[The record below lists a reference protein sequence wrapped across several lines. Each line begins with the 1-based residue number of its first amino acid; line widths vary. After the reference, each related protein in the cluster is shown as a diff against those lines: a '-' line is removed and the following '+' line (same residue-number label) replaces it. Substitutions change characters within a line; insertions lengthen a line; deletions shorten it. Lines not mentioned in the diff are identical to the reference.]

1 MQSPARQS
9 RSFGGVFG
17 PLAQY
22 PGSSYAN
29 LLRTAEQPEMHSVT
43 GLLPVQASVFSQKTP
58 GILRM
63 SATPDTHPYTS
74 ALLLVDA
81 ESNAAVD
88 RRALREVGITQIRV
102 MTSGLLTARLL
113 AGYLNGEETYHPDV
127 LLCHQKLADMQGTH
141 LALLLRKHPRLLG
154 LPILAVV
161 GNVNEAERL
170 KALST
175 GFSGLLVRPYSHER
189 LNQTLH
195 SLSMGNEEQRVH
207 MGRQLLDTESFDAAL
222 RQYELS
228 LGVAGSPEQSFNAGL
243 QHLHSRR
250 WDEAIQAFQ
259 RALHQLSL
267 KGEAE
272 LGLAAAWRGKG
283 DLKKY
288 CYYLNEAG
296 HTFARATLWHKAKVA
311 YARLLMLDPDATN
324 PFLATAESLVRAAR
338 FEEAAEALA
347 QGYDRLPEE
356 VPQRLAQAC
365 IFTENPEFSAHKVQ
379 RALGATALA
388 YCAEELGARIH
399 EALAEQARVAQ
410 ARREEMA
417 QWQGERQREEAASL
431 AASATPSSIAPFTA
445 VESFDERG
453 AGIELA
459 EAPTRPA
466 RLTMENEGEGDN
478 GATLNVNNQ
487 ESGQHGEQTQGRTKN
502 HAGQLRGNAV
512 RTTPPLLE
520 PLAPMSEEDAESRLF
535 SSFPGLNE
543 ALTVAKVTWK
553 LLRR

>member
-1 MQSPARQS
+1 MCP
-9 RSFGGVFG
+9 
-17 PLAQY
+17 
-22 PGSSYAN
+22 
-29 LLRTAEQPEMHSVT
+29 VT
-43 GLLPVQASVFSQKTP
+43 DKLPVQASAFSRKNP
-58 GILRM
+58 GTLRM
-63 SATPDTHPYTS
+63 SATPVTHPYTS

-102 MTSGLLTARLL
+102 MTSGLLTARML
-113 AGYLNGEETYHPDV
+113 AGYLNGEDAFHPDL

-170 KALST
+170 KALAT

-189 LNQTLH
+189 LNQTLYAL
-195 SLSMGNEEQRVH
+195 SLGQGEQGVL
-207 MGRQLLDTESFDAAL
+207 MGRQMLNTESFDAAL

-228 LGVAGSPEQSFNAGL
+228 LSVAGSPEQAFSAGL
-243 QHLHSRR
+243 QHLQARR

-259 RALHQLSL
+259 RALHQISL

-311 YARLLMLDPDATN
+311 YARLLMLDPEATN
-324 PFLATAESLVRAAR
+324 PFLATAESLVRATR
-338 FEEAAEALA
+338 YEEAAEALA

-356 VPQRLAQAC
+356 VPQRLAAAC

-379 RALGATALA
+379 RALRATALA
-388 YCAEELGARIH
+388 HCAGELGAHIH

-417 QWQGERQREEAASL
+417 QWQANKQREEAAAL
-431 AASATPSSIAPFTA
+431 AASTALSPVASSAASPIADLDA
-445 VESFDERG
+445 VEDFDEHI

-459 EAPTRPA
+459 DAPERRAPMTMSDMPA
-466 RLTMENEGEGDN
+466 FSDGENAEEGAGSALGKN
-478 GATLNVNNQ
+478 AARGR
-487 ESGQHGEQTQGRTKN
+487 ESEQQAQDRQRTGQ
-502 HAGQLRGNAV
+502 RGTAV
-512 RTTPPLLE
+512 GTTPTALE
-520 PLAPMSEEDAESRLF
+520 PLAPMSEEDAESKLF

-553 LLRR
+553 LLKR